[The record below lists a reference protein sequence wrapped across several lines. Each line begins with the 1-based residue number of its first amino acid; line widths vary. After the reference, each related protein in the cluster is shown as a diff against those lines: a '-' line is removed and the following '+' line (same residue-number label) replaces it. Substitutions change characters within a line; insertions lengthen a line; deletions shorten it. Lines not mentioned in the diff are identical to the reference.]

1 MRNLHFFVY
10 ILLAAAIMTSCGQKK
25 SQEQA
30 SSSSSVEEPKD
41 LQAAIQDDESKRN
54 IVQIAA
60 ASKDHTTL
68 VTAVKAAGLAGV
80 LANPGPL
87 TVFAPTN
94 EAFDKLPEGTVE
106 NLLKPENK
114 KTLMKIIQYHAAAGT
129 FKVDDL
135 KKITSLDMATGDD
148 VTIEV
153 KGDDVYVNG
162 GKILASIDASNGVVH
177 VIDKVLLPPEK

>member
-1 MRNLHFFVY
+1 MKNVHFFIIVMLAGS
-10 ILLAAAIMTSCGQKK
+10 LLFSCSQDKK
-25 SQEQA
+25 SQKEAAAGGGQ
-30 SSSSSVEEPKD
+30 ELKD
-41 LQAAIQDDESKRN
+41 LQAAIKDDVSKRN

-68 VTAVKAAGLAGV
+68 VAAVNAAGLAGV

-114 KTLMKIIQYHAAAGT
+114 TKLAQIITYHAAAGT
-129 FKVDDL
+129 YRVKDL
-135 KKITSLDMATGDD
+135 KKLKTLDMATGAD

-162 GKILASIDASNGVVH
+162 GKILGSVEASNGVVH
-177 VIDKVLLPPEK
+177 VIDVVLLPPEK